1 MMRKAVPVYVEPL
14 SAQRWAKIERAL
26 FLRLDSEAAVDELP
40 AEPAR
45 RFWLWPAAAAA
56 LAGAVALVLA
66 VGLRRAEP
74 AVGHQLSRITTGAT
88 ASHLALPGFTVDV
101 EPESTVVIG
110 RASERG
116 VLIVVDRGTIAC
128 SVAPR
133 SVDAPLIVQAGSAQV
148 RVVGTRFRVTRS
160 GEAAR
165 VAVEEGVVEVEAA
178 GRISRVAAGQV
189 WPAAPAEAASSPL
202 AQPLGSART
211 EPAASGLAARE
222 GSRARASARPAAVG
236 GPPSESESS
245 TQRRFEQAARLERS
259 DPVRALALYRSIG
272 SGADSWAQNAHFA
285 QGRLEAARGNR
296 AEARRVLTAYLA
308 RYPQGA
314 NADDARAVLERLR

>member
-1 MMRKAVPVYVEPL
+1 MMHKAVPVYVEPL
-14 SAQRWAKIERAL
+14 SAQRWAKIERGL
-26 FLRLDSEAAVDELP
+26 FLRLDSEAVVDELP
-40 AEPAR
+40 AVPAR
-45 RFWLWPAAAAA
+45 RFWLRPAVAAA
-56 LAGAVALVLA
+56 LAGAVALALA

-133 SVDAPLIVQAGSAQV
+133 SADAPLIVQAGSAQV

-178 GRISRVAAGQV
+178 GRVSRVAAGQV
-189 WPAAPAEAASSPL
+189 WPAAPADAASSLL
-202 AQPLGSART
+202 AEPLGSARA
-211 EPAASGLAARE
+211 EPAASGLAPRE
-222 GSRARASARPAAVG
+222 ASRARAARPAAVG
-236 GPPSESESS
+236 GTSSESESS

-259 DPVRALALYRSIG
+259 DPARALALYRSIG

-285 QGRLEAARGNR
+285 QGRLEAARGSR